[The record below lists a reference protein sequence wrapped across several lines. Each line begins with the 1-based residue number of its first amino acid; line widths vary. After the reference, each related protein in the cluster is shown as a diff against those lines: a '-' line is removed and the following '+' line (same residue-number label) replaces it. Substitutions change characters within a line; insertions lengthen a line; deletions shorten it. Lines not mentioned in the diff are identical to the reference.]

1 MIQFT
6 NQKILFSECV
16 IKITILDNNVRL
28 NSTNSKSLCLETLKT
43 IVNINVM
50 GELYDNSVL
59 FRKSL
64 SIGLFVLVLTIVYSC
79 GQKYSIKVKNP
90 ATEKVLNLKPNLNIF
105 IENSGSMNGYVLNQS
120 DFRDDLYA
128 YVDRL
133 SKISNETN
141 LYYINSQIIPIHD
154 NIENFFANLNATSFK
169 AAGGN
174 HTQSDIVDM
183 MKFMLNRS
191 SSNTVTLFASDC
203 ILDLKGDTKVFL
215 NLKKTTLSSI
225 ISDYKAKHPGFGFR
239 ILCLESNY
247 DGFLFPSDKSVVK
260 VSGKR
265 PYYIWIF
272 GPNNL
277 IGKLT
282 KEVPDKIFG
291 NHYLHSIAYSD
302 ISSVPNMV
310 GKTKGNI
317 SNNGVVE
324 IKSSNPKFDVYAN
337 FSRTLQDDKILKDK
351 NSYDLSPFLEIE
363 SIDKINYRESLYS
376 HIIHLKLRHASK
388 ASVSKISLKKNSV
401 PNWVDKLN
409 DESGDRPKTTC
420 GIKSLIT
427 GIKEAFDNVYP
438 VTIDIEIS
446 KK

>member
-1 MIQFT
+1 M
-6 NQKILFSECV
+6 
-16 IKITILDNNVRL
+16 
-28 NSTNSKSLCLETLKT
+28 
-43 IVNINVM
+43 
-50 GELYDNSVL
+50 
-59 FRKSL
+59 
-64 SIGLFVLVLTIVYSC
+64 
-79 GQKYSIKVKNP
+79 
-90 ATEKVLNLKPNLNIF
+90 
-105 IENSGSMNGYVLNQS
+105 
-120 DFRDDLYA
+120 
-128 YVDRL
+128 
-133 SKISNETN
+133 
-141 LYYINSQIIPIHD
+141 
-154 NIENFFANLNATSFK
+154 
-169 AAGGN
+169 
-174 HTQSDIVDM
+174 
-183 MKFMLNRS
+183 
-191 SSNTVTLFASDC
+191 
-203 ILDLKGDTKVFL
+203 
-215 NLKKTTLSSI
+215 
-225 ISDYKAKHPGFGFR
+225 
-239 ILCLESNY
+239 
-247 DGFLFPSDKSVVK
+247 
-260 VSGKR
+260 
-265 PYYIWIF
+265 
-272 GPNNL
+272 

-388 ASVSKISLKKNSV
+388 ASVYKISLKKNSV